1 MENFDFI
8 NPTRIIFGK
17 DKEKEVGA
25 IFASYNIRKVLV
37 VYGSSRI
44 EKDGLLQKATDSL
57 KENGIEYWCLSGI
70 RPNPTTEKVYEGVAI
85 AKEKQ
90 IEGLLAIGGG
100 SPIDTAKLIAA
111 GYYYDGDPFDFNRK
125 LAVPK
130 KSLPVGVILTHA
142 SAGSESSDS
151 AVVQDDKTGV
161 KSGFNNDLN
170 RPLFAIENPELTYGV
185 SPYQTAC
192 GVVDSMMHSL
202 ERYFNA
208 SEDYQVC
215 DDFALAVVKRLV
227 EAGKVAVANPTDYQ
241 ARGAV
246 MLLSSLS
253 HDGLT
258 GIGKKA
264 AFVVHPLEHALSGYN
279 PEITH
284 GAGIALIYPAWARYV
299 VNRDIPKFARLAEYV
314 FNISEQNETKRAI
327 MGIAATESFFASL
340 GMPSSLEDVGL
351 SEKDIPALVKLATGN
366 GTRRIGL
373 AHQSLTEKDVEA
385 IYSSLLRRRTL

>member
-1 MENFDFI
+1 MKGFDLI
-8 NPTRIIFGK
+8 NPTRILFGK
-17 DKEKEVGA
+17 GKEREVGSV
-25 IFASYNIRKVLV
+25 FAGYGIHKVLI

-44 EKDGLLQKATDSL
+44 ENSGLLEEITDSL
-57 KENGIEYWCLSGI
+57 KFSGVDYVCLSGI
-70 RPNPTTEKVYEGVAI
+70 RPNPTTEKVYEGVAL
-85 AKEKQ
+85 ARQ
-90 IEGLLAIGGG
+90 NQVEGILAIGGG
-100 SPIDTAKLIAA
+100 SPIDTAKSIAV
-111 GYYYDGDPFDFNRK
+111 GFYYDGDPFDFN
-125 LAVPK
+125 LK
-130 KSLPVGVILTHA
+130 KAIPSKALPVGVILTHA

-151 AVVQDDKTGV
+151 AVIQDDKTGV
-161 KSGFNNDLN
+161 KSGFNNDIN
-170 RPLFAIENPELTYGV
+170 RPLFAIENPELTFGV
-185 SPYQTAC
+185 SAYQTAC

-202 ERYFNA
+202 ERYFNP
-208 SEDYQVC
+208 SEDYQVA
-215 DDFALAVVKRLV
+215 DDFALAVVKRLL
-227 EAGKVAVANPTDYQ
+227 EAGKKAIENPEDYE

-253 HDGLT
+253 HDGIT
-258 GIGKKA
+258 GIGKKY
-264 AFVVHPLEHALSGYN
+264 AFVVHPLEHALSGYA
-279 PEITH
+279 PHITH
-284 GAGIALIYPAWARYV
+284 GAGIALLYPAWARHV
-299 VNRDIPKFARLAEYV
+299 VGRDTAKFARLAEYV